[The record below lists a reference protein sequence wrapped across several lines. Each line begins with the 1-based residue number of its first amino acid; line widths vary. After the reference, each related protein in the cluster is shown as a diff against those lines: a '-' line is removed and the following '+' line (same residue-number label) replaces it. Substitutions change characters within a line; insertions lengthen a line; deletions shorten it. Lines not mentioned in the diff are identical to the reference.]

1 MERKYFIDNLR
12 ILCILLLFP
21 FHVGMFY
28 NDFGERFY
36 VHIAD
41 CVPASLLNI
50 STYPWWMPLL
60 FVLAGASTFYAFE
73 KRTAKQYIIERVLKL
88 YIPFNVALIFVIPV
102 QTYLADI
109 YFNNYSGNYFE
120 HFKEFLVF
128 TDLTGY
134 DGHFTP
140 AHTWFI
146 LYLFLISLITLP
158 LLKLAYNKNFD
169 LKLSRFL
176 VLKLLLIGVI
186 PYVIKPIGDLGG
198 KSITEFMAWFL
209 IGFFVFS
216 NETFQEKAAS
226 WSIVTFPIFAIL
238 LIARCVMY
246 KVQFFPPYWDVL
258 TYIFTLSGILSLFG
272 LGKRFLNFN
281 SAFTKY
287 FSQASFPLYI
297 LHQSVIVILG
307 FFAAKY
313 VKIPYILQYILLVL
327 ISFAITVGLYEI
339 FRRNKVTCFLLGI
352 KRQKNRKE
360 DCESPK

>member
-1 MERKYFIDNLR
+1 
-12 ILCILLLFP
+12 
-21 FHVGMFY
+21 MFY
-28 NDFGERFY
+28 NDFGEQFY

-41 CVPASLLNI
+41 CLPASLLNI

-60 FVLAGASTFYAFE
+60 FVLAGASTFYAFG

-88 YIPFNVALIFVIPV
+88 YIPFTAALIFVIPV
-102 QTYLADI
+102 QAYLADI

-176 VLKLLLIGVI
+176 ILKLLLIGVI
-186 PYVIKPIGDLGG
+186 PYIIKPIANLGG
-198 KSITEFMAWFL
+198 KSIAEFMAWFL

-216 NETFQEKAAS
+216 NESFQEKAAA
-226 WSIVTFPIFAIL
+226 WSIVTFPIFVIL
-238 LIARCVMY
+238 LISRCVMY
-246 KVQFFPPYWDVL
+246 KIQVFGPYWDLL
-258 TYIFTLSGILSLFG
+258 TYIFTCSGILSLFG
-272 LGKRFLNFN
+272 LAKRFLNFN
-281 SAFTKY
+281 SAFTMY
-287 FSQASFPLYI
+287 FSQASYPLYI

-313 VKIPYILQYILLVL
+313 VRIPYLLQYILLVL

-339 FRRNKVTCFLLGI
+339 FRRNRVTCFLLGI
-352 KRQKNRKE
+352 KGKKRI
-360 DCESPK
+360 

>member
-60 FVLAGASTFYAFE
+60 FVLAGASTFYAFG

-120 HFKEFLVF
+120 HFKEFFVF
-128 TDLTGY
+128 TDFTGY

-158 LLKLAYNKNFD
+158 LLKLAYNKKFD
-169 LKLSRFL
+169 LKPSRFMI
-176 VLKLLLIGVI
+176 LKLLLIGVVL
-186 PYVIKPIGDLGG
+186 YFIKPIADLGG
-198 KSITEFMAWFL
+198 KSIVEFMVWFL

-216 NETFQEKAAS
+216 DESFQEKAGS
-226 WSIVTFPIFAIL
+226 WSKLTFPLFAIL

-246 KVQFFPPYWDVL
+246 KIRVFGPYWDLL
-258 TYIFTLSGILSLFG
+258 TYIFTWSGILSLFG
-272 LGKRFLNFN
+272 LGKKVLNFN

-287 FSQASFPLYI
+287 FSQASYPLYI

-313 VKIPYILQYILLVL
+313 VKIPYILQYILLVI
-327 ISFAITVGLYEI
+327 ISFAITVGLFEI
-339 FRRNKVTCFLLGI
+339 FRRNKVTSFLLGI
-352 KRQKNRKE
+352 KSLKNRKE
-360 DCESPK
+360 NEKQ

>member
-41 CVPASLLNI
+41 CIPASLLNI
-50 STYPWWMPLL
+50 STFPWWMPLL
-60 FVLAGASTFYAFE
+60 FVLAGASTFYAFG

-88 YIPFNVALIFVIPV
+88 YIPLTAALIFVIPV
-102 QTYLADI
+102 QPYLADI

-120 HFKEFLVF
+120 HFKEFIVF
-128 TDLTGY
+128 TDFTGY

-146 LYLFLISLITLP
+146 LNLFLISLITLP

-176 VLKLLLIGVI
+176 ILKLLLIAVI
-186 PYVIKPIGDLGG
+186 PYIIKPIANLGG
-198 KSITEFMAWFL
+198 KSIAEFMAWFL

-216 NETFQEKAAS
+216 NESFQEKTAS
-226 WSIVTFPIFAIL
+226 WSLVTFPIFAIL
-238 LIARCVMY
+238 LITRCVMY
-246 KVQFFPPYWDVL
+246 KIQFFGPYWDLL
-258 TYIFTLSGILSLFG
+258 TYIFTWSGILSLFG

-287 FSQASFPLYI
+287 FSQASYPLYI

-313 VKIPYILQYILLVL
+313 VMIPYVLQYILLVL
-327 ISFAITVGLYEI
+327 VSFVITLGLYEI
-339 FRRNKVTCFLLGI
+339 FRRNKVTSFLLGI
-352 KRQKNRKE
+352 KRLKKIEAQQSN
-360 DCESPK
+360 PA

>member
-21 FHVGMFY
+21 FHAGMFY

-41 CVPASLLNI
+41 CLPASLLNI

-60 FVLAGASTFYAFE
+60 FVLAGASTFYAFG

-88 YIPFNVALIFVIPV
+88 YIPFTAALILVIPV
-102 QTYLADI
+102 QPYLADI

-128 TDLTGY
+128 TDLSGY

-158 LLKLAYNKNFD
+158 LLKLAYNKSFD

-176 VLKLLLIGVI
+176 ILKLLLIAI
-186 PYVIKPIGDLGG
+186 IIYFIKPIANLGG
-198 KSITEFMAWFL
+198 KSIAEFMAWFL
-209 IGFFVFS
+209 TGFFVFS
-216 NETFQEKAAS
+216 NEAFQEKTAF
-226 WSIVTFPIFAIL
+226 WSLVTFPIFAIL
-238 LIARCVMY
+238 
-246 KVQFFPPYWDVL
+246 
-258 TYIFTLSGILSLFG
+258 
-272 LGKRFLNFN
+272 
-281 SAFTKY
+281 
-287 FSQASFPLYI
+287 
-297 LHQSVIVILG
+297 
-307 FFAAKY
+307 
-313 VKIPYILQYILLVL
+313 
-327 ISFAITVGLYEI
+327 
-339 FRRNKVTCFLLGI
+339 
-352 KRQKNRKE
+352 
-360 DCESPK
+360 

>member
-88 YIPFNVALIFVIPV
+88 YIPFNAALILVIPV
-102 QTYLADI
+102 QPYLADI

-120 HFKEFLVF
+120 HFKEFFVF
-128 TDLTGY
+128 TDFTGY

-140 AHTWFI
+140 AQTWFI
-146 LYLFLISLITLP
+146 LYLFLISLISLP
-158 LLKLAYNKNFD
+158 LLKLAYAKNFD
-169 LKLSRFL
+169 LKPSRFML
-176 VLKLLLIGVI
+176 LKLLLIGVVL
-186 PYVIKPIGDLGG
+186 YFIKPIANLGG
-198 KSITEFMAWFL
+198 KSIAEFMAWFL

-216 NETFQEKAAS
+216 NETFQEKTAS

-238 LIARCVMY
+238 LITRCVMY
-246 KVQFFPPYWDVL
+246 KIQVFGSYWDLL
-258 TYIFTLSGILSLFG
+258 TYIFTWSGILSLFG
-272 LGKRFLNFN
+272 LGKKFLNFN

-287 FSQASFPLYI
+287 FSQASYSLYI

-313 VKIPYILQYILLVL
+313 VMIPYILQYILIVL
-327 ISFAITVGLYEI
+327 ISFAITVGLFEI
-339 FRRNKVTCFLLGI
+339 FRRNKVTSFLLGI
-352 KRQKNRKE
+352 KRKKNNLA
-360 DCESPK
+360 